1 MENKKAWLALC
12 LICII
17 WGTTYLFLKIGVS
30 YMAPFLFSGLRQI
43 AAGGIL
49 LSALYI
55 FRKAGRVSRQQVLL
69 QSIAGFLMITIGN
82 GLVAFGEVHIPSSMA
97 AVICASMPV
106 WVSII
111 NLFSPGSIR
120 LTWIGYLAIFLGVA
134 GIVWLF
140 SDSINDFGNL
150 EYLTGALMTLIAT
163 FGWIAGSYILKRGAS
178 LSNPFMNTAIQ
189 MTAGGIGL
197 LVISFVTGEDHS
209 FHLGADGWFALIY
222 LIVFGSIIAM
232 MAYSYSLKYLPMP
245 IVSVYAY
252 VNPVVAI
259 ILGWIILNEQMTWTM
274 LSACLIIILSVILLN
289 QPVSK
294 KRNR

>member
-1 MENKKAWLALC
+1 MENKKAWFALL

-30 YMAPFLFSGLRQI
+30 YMAPFLFSGLRQV
-43 AAGGIL
+43 AAGSL
-49 LSALYI
+49 LFFGLYI
-55 FRKAGRVSRQQVLL
+55 FGKAERVNRRQVVL
-69 QSIAGFLMITIGN
+69 QSIAGFLMITVGN

-120 LTWIGYLAIFLGVA
+120 LTWVGYLAVFLGVA

-197 LVISFVTGEDHS
+197 LIVSFAVGEDHN

-245 IVSVYAY
+245 IVSIYAY

-259 ILGWIILNEQMTWTM
+259 ILGWIILDEQMTWTM
-274 LSACLIIILSVILLN
+274 LSACLIIILSVVLLN

-294 KRNR
+294 KRNV